1 MVDISIYY
9 ETFFVNNVWQVD
21 NQICIFRLVIVG
33 YYFKIVKI
41 YVMNIEPI
49 RVKITVDCW
58 SPNPTLF
65 CNTRLPNGQ
74 LYHHRITVYYVIH
87 NTQLII

>member
-49 RVKITVDCW
+49 RVKITVD
-58 SPNPTLF
+58 
-65 CNTRLPNGQ
+65 
-74 LYHHRITVYYVIH
+74 
-87 NTQLII
+87 